1 VKEMDIVKSIAVDL
15 DGTILEMDWDQWVKK
30 RMGYFGKPKPGAIEA
45 LTLLKN
51 LGYKIIVHTCRTN
64 VRMNPQYSLG
74 TLWIMIENVLNY
86 HKIPFDEVWVETGK
100 PIADYYI
107 DDRGIKFESW
117 EQVLKEIKC

>member
-1 VKEMDIVKSIAVDL
+1 MNIVKTIAVDL
-15 DGTILEMDWDQWVKK
+15 DGTILEMDWVQWAEK

-51 LGYKIIVHTCRTN
+51 MGYKIIVHTCRTN

-107 DDRGIKFESW
+107 DDRGIKFENW